1 MSWFSVKNLKQV
13 LQEIRLAM
21 EDVKSKLWVIS
32 ILSVTKKDI
41 IGVYNKK

>member
-41 IGVYNKK
+41 IGVCNKK